1 MKETVLH
8 SIFLD
13 LFNAYNA
20 LGRDR
25 CLYILTGYVVGTR
38 ILRILQTYWARLQM
52 LAKSGGHYR
61 LVFQIHHGVTQGD
74 LLSPTMFNVIFYT
87 VIQH

>member
-38 ILRILQTYWARLQM
+38 ILRILQTYWARLKM
-52 LAKSGGHYR
+52 VAKAGGR
-61 LVFQIHHGVTQGD
+61 LWACLPEPLQGNPGGP
-74 LLSPTMFNVIFYT
+74 LSPTIFNVVVDAI
-87 VIQH
+87 IR